1 VSSTF
6 TVVTSAPNGAPTDDH
21 RLILGEQRVDAATTI
36 ELPGSRD
43 ALSRNWWLCVA
54 CAVVLFGFAVRA
66 TADFSHPYPPGTDAG
81 YYPLQTRSL
90 LVNGRLMY
98 ADLPLIFWIDAALAR
113 LLLIAGWELDAAVLA
128 ASRLL
133 NVLAAPLV
141 AGAVF
146 GLGYAWSSGSRWA
159 FPGTA
164 AAALLSVASCPI
176 VQALGF
182 QKASLGL
189 VWMAFAVWAC
199 RSAMVHGTRWRWMLL
214 CVLLLLAA
222 LTHVGAFAATMLFV
236 VIASGHWLWRTR
248 TGRSRVALLMI
259 VTAAAVFYGVL
270 LFMDPRRGQALLG
283 GTVLMFVPTFSGSGF
298 GLDNAGKAVWAILIA
313 VLMAGARR
321 LRRDRTDLQ
330 DADVAVVGALVAT
343 CAVLVWPKGSSYFYR
358 LLLMAPVPGALLLT
372 FINGR
377 QARRNASPW
386 PTVVLLGL
394 AVAAAV
400 QSAWM
405 VPPRVVDEQVA
416 RELVELRSQ
425 VSEPDTTLLIAPH
438 GLEWFA
444 GYFLRTPVRQ
454 GPYGTVRRQDLP
466 ADSFARYRRVL
477 LLRFTRAGVRQ
488 SVAADTGMVRLV
500 QRGRTLELYEVI
512 PQP

>member
-1 VSSTF
+1 L
-6 TVVTSAPNGAPTDDH
+6 TDDH
-21 RLILGEQRVDAATTI
+21 RFGEQHVDAATSF

-43 ALSRNWWLCVA
+43 ALGRNWWLCAA
-54 CAVVLFGFAVRA
+54 CAVVLFGVAVRA
-66 TADFSHPYPPGTDAG
+66 VVDFSHPYPPGTDAG

-98 ADLPLIFWIDAALAR
+98 VDVPLIFWVDAAVAR

-133 NVLAAPLV
+133 NVFAAPLV

-146 GLGYAWSSGSRWA
+146 GLGYSWSSGSRRA
-159 FPGTA
+159 LPGTA
-164 AAALLSVASCPI
+164 AAASLSVASCPI
-176 VQALGF
+176 IQALGF
-182 QKASLGL
+182 QKTSLGL

-199 RSAMVHGTRWRWMLL
+199 RSAMVHGTRWRWILL
-214 CVLLLLAA
+214 CILLLLAA

-236 VIASGHWLWRTR
+236 VIATVHWLWNRR
-248 TGRSRVALLMI
+248 TGRSRVALLMV
-259 VTAAAVFYGVL
+259 VTAAAVLYGVL
-270 LFMDPRRGQALLG
+270 SFMDPRRGQALLG
-283 GTVLMFVPTFSGSGF
+283 ETVLMFVPTLSGPGF
-298 GLDNAGKAVWAILIA
+298 GLDNPGKAVWAILVA
-313 VLMAGARR
+313 VLMAAARR

-343 CAVLVWPKGSSYFYR
+343 CAVLVWPKSASYFYR
-358 LLLMAPVPGALLLT
+358 LLLMAPVPGVLLLA

-377 QARRNASPW
+377 QAKRAASPW
-386 PTVVLLGL
+386 PTVVLPGL

-425 VSEPDTTLLIAPH
+425 ISEPDTTLVVAPH

-444 GYFLRTPVRQ
+444 GYFLGTPVRQ
-454 GPYGTVRRQDLP
+454 GPYGTVHRQGLP
-466 ADSFARYRRVL
+466 ADSFARHRRVL
-477 LLRFTRAGVRQ
+477 LLRFTRPGVRQ
-488 SVAADTGMVRLV
+488 GVAGDMGMVRLV
-500 QRGRTLELYEVI
+500 HRGRTLEMYEVN